1 MVSPQCVSTCVLL
14 ELQLEWPNI
23 CTVCTCAV
31 SPQCEWGN
39 GSLNDYFGWR
49 ICCIANNCTPWLCCG
64 FAYVAKDHFYLQ
76 TSLNN
81 CHKISELSF
90 LMNGTLSLPFWLV
103 TELGNLTYMH
113 FYFQSLL
120 NLMASQLSLF
130 IISTSNVL
138 NSHPNLKANLTAS
151 RSSKVIVPI
160 ICIVAYIYLWTG
172 LHYGRNMP
180 NFLPCHFFF
189 QWTSMKR
196 LPTHVLWS
204 NLTHRSP
211 LPPKQ
216 LFQST
221 QCIIN

>member
-1 MVSPQCVSTCVLL
+1 
-14 ELQLEWPNI
+14 
-23 CTVCTCAV
+23 
-31 SPQCEWGN
+31 
-39 GSLNDYFGWR
+39 
-49 ICCIANNCTPWLCCG
+49 
-64 FAYVAKDHFYLQ
+64 
-76 TSLNN
+76 
-81 CHKISELSF
+81 
-90 LMNGTLSLPFWLV
+90 
-103 TELGNLTYMH
+103 MH
-113 FYFQSLL
+113 FYFQSLP
-120 NLMASQLSLF
+120 NRMASQLSLF

-180 NFLPCHFFF
+180 TFLPCHFF

-211 LPPKQ
+211 RPPKQ
-216 LFQST
+216 LFQSHSMYNQLT
-221 QCIIN
+221 DGVLLSRLITSNILLLIITIIITAPLGINLERRMVGILLKMAVRVALG